1 MLFRSVEI
9 ENANNDQQLFL
20 SVSYDKNWT
29 VKRNGEEI
37 PADMIGECL
46 YSIPLVDG
54 QNTIEME
61 YHVPYLNV
69 GIILTLIGI
78 ISVLAMIYFSRKSR
92 KMDK

>member
-1 MLFRSVEI
+1 
-9 ENANNDQQLFL
+9 
-20 SVSYDKNWT
+20 
-29 VKRNGEEI
+29 
-37 PADMIGECL
+37 MIGECL